1 MKKILALFFLLHTA
15 SLSAGQEIAN
25 DSISKMIRQCW
36 DITYSHPDS
45 AMRIAY
51 SVLDISNK
59 NDYDNGLFNAH
70 NHLGI
75 LYDIKSNFDSSTAH
89 YNQAILI
96 SKKAKD
102 SLHLASALSNMGLTY
117 WHIGNYYLALEYFY
131 DALTIFEMHSP
142 ESSGMIS
149 VYNNIGMI
157 YTELEDYDN
166 AMLIFNKALKIN
178 EKLNDTLTQA
188 AIYSNMGEV
197 HKHRGE
203 TDKAYEFYEQSLS
216 LKKEKGDNYGLS
228 LTYTELTKLFL
239 KQDSLDAARESLK
252 KTFEYCELSGNKSQI
267 AEAYLL
273 TVALYEKK
281 GETAR
286 PLRYSRMALNIAGEI
301 KSHKLEYRSYKK
313 MSELYAKQE
322 NYKRAFETYANYSR
336 LKDSLVNRHQL
347 SHIYDLR
354 LTHEIDKKSHEIAF
368 LDKLRKNQTLL
379 IEKQNLKLQN
389 RTFQL
394 IIIIGLIV
402 ILALWFYVWYIMSKY
417 KSKQKLDAARL
428 NKKEELAGRTLQ
440 AEVNER
446 MRISRDIHDSLGQYL
461 GLCKLQVSRLKNNGS
476 SKINKNTES
485 VDSAIHMI
493 DQSIAEL
500 RSIIHNL
507 SPAVLHE
514 KGLQEAIKEMAD
526 RMRQS
531 RSIDIHLDI
540 AGMINQLD
548 YMTENTVYRVMQ
560 EVMNN
565 IIKHAEAHAIDIQ
578 MIRNDEDLTIMI
590 EDDGVGFEVDK
601 VSKSRGLH
609 NIYARIENI
618 DGKVYIDSK
627 KERGT
632 IITIIVPIKAKKYEG
647 T

>member
-216 LKKEKGDNYGLS
+216 
-228 LTYTELTKLFL
+228 
-239 KQDSLDAARESLK
+239 
-252 KTFEYCELSGNKSQI
+252 
-267 AEAYLL
+267 
-273 TVALYEKK
+273 
-281 GETAR
+281 
-286 PLRYSRMALNIAGEI
+286 
-301 KSHKLEYRSYKK
+301 
-313 MSELYAKQE
+313 
-322 NYKRAFETYANYSR
+322 
-336 LKDSLVNRHQL
+336 
-347 SHIYDLR
+347 
-354 LTHEIDKKSHEIAF
+354 
-368 LDKLRKNQTLL
+368 
-379 IEKQNLKLQN
+379 
-389 RTFQL
+389 
-394 IIIIGLIV
+394 
-402 ILALWFYVWYIMSKY
+402 
-417 KSKQKLDAARL
+417 
-428 NKKEELAGRTLQ
+428 
-440 AEVNER
+440 
-446 MRISRDIHDSLGQYL
+446 
-461 GLCKLQVSRLKNNGS
+461 
-476 SKINKNTES
+476 
-485 VDSAIHMI
+485 
-493 DQSIAEL
+493 
-500 RSIIHNL
+500 
-507 SPAVLHE
+507 
-514 KGLQEAIKEMAD
+514 
-526 RMRQS
+526 
-531 RSIDIHLDI
+531 
-540 AGMINQLD
+540 
-548 YMTENTVYRVMQ
+548 
-560 EVMNN
+560 
-565 IIKHAEAHAIDIQ
+565 
-578 MIRNDEDLTIMI
+578 
-590 EDDGVGFEVDK
+590 
-601 VSKSRGLH
+601 
-609 NIYARIENI
+609 
-618 DGKVYIDSK
+618 
-627 KERGT
+627 
-632 IITIIVPIKAKKYEG
+632 
-647 T
+647 